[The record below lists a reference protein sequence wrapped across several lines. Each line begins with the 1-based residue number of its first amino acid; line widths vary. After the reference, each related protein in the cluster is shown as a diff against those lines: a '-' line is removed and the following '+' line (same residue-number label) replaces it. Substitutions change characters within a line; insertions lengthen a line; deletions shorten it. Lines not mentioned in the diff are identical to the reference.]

1 MTTTH
6 HHPSCSARHGG
17 LCTGCRP
24 DRAPKATSDL
34 CCPVC
39 HETFWVTGDDPAKRA
54 RALEAWIGCCVSA
67 PDVPDAPILLPGA
80 RIPTLLAA
88 LFVLTVAVVF
98 VGAVVA
104 GGVG

>member
-1 MTTTH
+1 M
-6 HHPSCSARHGG
+6 SCN
-17 LCTGCRP
+17 CEGCRFHASLDAALAKQP
-24 DRAPKATSDL
+24 SAAGEVGTGAGEVAPGQDTGSA
-34 CCPVC
+34 
-39 HETFWVTGDDPAKRA
+39 WVTRSTDCPEAPAQA
-54 RALEAWIGCCVSA
+54 HL
-67 PDVPDAPILLPGA
+67 PIFLPGA